1 MDSSIWPAEK
11 SILFIC
17 KFCAK
22 NCIGLVCISV
32 SILHKNHDL
41 GPDHAQLTLLNWDTK
56 SVLALNKELKFPIHF
71 QFFI

>member
-22 NCIGLVCISV
+22 NYIGLVCISI

-56 SVLALNKELKFPIHF
+56 SVLALNKN
-71 QFFI
+71 

>member
-22 NCIGLVCISV
+22 NCIGLVCISI

-56 SVLALNKELKFPIHF
+56 SVLALNKN
-71 QFFI
+71 